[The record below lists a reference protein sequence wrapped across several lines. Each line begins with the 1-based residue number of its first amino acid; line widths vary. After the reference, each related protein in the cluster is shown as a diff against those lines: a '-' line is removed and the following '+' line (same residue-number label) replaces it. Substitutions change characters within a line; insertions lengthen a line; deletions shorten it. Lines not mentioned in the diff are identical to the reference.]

1 MSKKKVSHQDL
12 NFPTGF
18 PHWRRYAAKPLCASV
33 SVPIL
38 LKLLS
43 EYNYALEFYAN
54 GALSRVIIVQKL
66 KPQAFTVL
74 GWNANDIALAQASSL
89 ALCIVCLFLAHH
101 SYA

>member
-1 MSKKKVSHQDL
+1 MLAKALMNLDDKILSPSMIDSL
-12 NFPTGF
+12 DAICPTDEE
-18 PHWRRYAAKPLCASV
+18 
-33 SVPIL
+33 I
-38 LKLLS
+38 KLLS

-89 ALCIVCLFLAHH
+89 ALCIVCLFLAHVL
-101 SYA
+101 S

>member
-1 MSKKKVSHQDL
+1 MQPSHCAL
-12 NFPTGF
+12 AYLC
-18 PHWRRYAAKPLCASV
+18 RYW
-33 SVPIL
+33 
-38 LKLLS
+38 
-43 EYNYALEFYAN
+43 FYAN